1 MPMEPGK
8 RVFSEQEVSEII
20 RRAAELQEGSASSS
34 SEYRPGV
41 TRQELERAAAEVGVS
56 PQFLQQAIQEK
67 LAGVQQGQAGGLAP
81 EVERV
86 VEGELDP
93 ADYDVVVEQLPLR
106 SSRKFPVSQIGRS
119 MQARAMTGSGLA
131 SVSLHSRNG
140 RTRIRVKPVLVFE
153 ALGSFYPALLLSI
166 IAGAPM
172 ADAGHGALAAG
183 IVAAAWTLAT
193 AGFFTWIRKSRTNAT
208 KLADRIEAIVA
219 EELENQ
225 ARKRLETAT
234 PATATKVEERLQTG
248 QSGE

>member
-41 TRQELERAAAEVGVS
+41 TREELERAAAEVGVS

-67 LAGVQQGQAGGLAP
+67 LAGVQQRQSGGLAP
-81 EVERV
+81 EEERV

-93 ADYDVVVEQLPLR
+93 NDYDVVVEQLPLR

-131 SVSLHSRNG
+131 SVTLHSRNG

-153 ALGSFYPALLLSI
+153 ALGSFYPAFLLSV

-183 IVAAAWTLAT
+183 IVAAAWTAAT
-193 AGFFTWIRKSRTNAT
+193 LGFFGWAKKSRKNASR
-208 KLADRIEAIVA
+208 LADRIEAIVA
-219 EELENQ
+219 EELEIQ
-225 ARKRLETAT
+225 ARKKLETASVKGEE
-234 PATATKVEERLQTG
+234 PIEERLQTG
-248 QSGE
+248 QGG